1 MDVNMAPFLNFMLA
15 TVVAFGLSFGTFLM
29 YRRLGLSP
37 MEDKLISRLKDNA
50 EALEV
55 RVGQLEE
62 QVSNEQTQ
70 RIALEAELK
79 TLRNT
84 VADLAIENTI
94 LRKKLGMEPR

>member
-79 TLRNT
+79 KLRNT

>member
-37 MEDKLISRLKDNA
+37 MEDKLISRLKDNT

-79 TLRNT
+79 KLRNT
-84 VADLAIENTI
+84 VADLAIENTM

>member
-79 TLRNT
+79 KLRNT
-84 VADLAIENTI
+84 VADLAIENTM

>member
-1 MDVNMAPFLNFMLA
+1 MAPFLNFMLA

-79 TLRNT
+79 KLRNT
-84 VADLAIENTI
+84 VADLAIENTM

>member
-1 MDVNMAPFLNFMLA
+1 MAPFLNFMLA

-37 MEDKLISRLKDNA
+37 MEDKLISRLKDNT

-79 TLRNT
+79 KLRNT